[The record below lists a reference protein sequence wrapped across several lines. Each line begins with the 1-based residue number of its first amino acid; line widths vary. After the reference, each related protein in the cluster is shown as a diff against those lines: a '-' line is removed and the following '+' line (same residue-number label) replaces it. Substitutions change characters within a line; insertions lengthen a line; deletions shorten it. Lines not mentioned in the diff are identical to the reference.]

1 MGKINSKKKGAIG
14 ELELSKY
21 LHGFGYEARRG
32 RQYSGSPDSP
42 DVVSD
47 FPCHIECKRV
57 ENLNLAKAYEQ
68 SVSDASDKPPCVIHR
83 KNRTPW
89 MITLSLEHFIDLTK
103 PTQRKE
109 TNDR

>member
-1 MGKINSKKKGAIG
+1 MAKINSRQKGAAG
-14 ELELSKY
+14 ERELSKY
-21 LHGFGYEARRG
+21 LEKFGYVARRG

-57 ENLNLAKAYEQ
+57 EALNLSKAYEQ
-68 SVSDASDKPPCVIHR
+68 AVADASDKPPCVIHR

-89 MITLSLEHFIDLTK
+89 MITLSLDDFIRLV
-103 PTQRKE
+103 RK
-109 TNDR
+109 D